1 MIEGSAVAAVI
12 VAVMTFAGTVGTA
25 LVSRRGREAGAKVA
39 SDVAVLEGYD
49 ELTAHFRETVRDLN
63 QKNAALQMMIEAM
76 HEEIRVLRDD
86 HAALW
91 HALRNAG
98 IDIPAGVT
106 PPQRRS
112 NFRTDEQEEG
122 GSR

>member
-1 MIEGSAVAAVI
+1 MDSAGAAAVV

-49 ELTAHFRETVRDLN
+49 ELTNHFRETVRDLN

-98 IDIPAGVT
+98 IDIPAGVS
-106 PPQRRS
+106 PP
-112 NFRTDEQEEG
+112 RTRTSFYDQEEG
-122 GSR
+122 ESR